1 MPQKKQESPPQTVQE
16 PATSSIQPLSSLGQE
31 TLDEIV
37 LRTQNPIA
45 RMKQANA
52 IIAEVS
58 GGTMRLAGPQ
68 VITAME
74 KLEEELYDPR
84 KITYILHE
92 KTLDDG
98 RRVRGYDPREIAEI
112 ETVDLVVLQRQAE
125 REKQMG
131 HADRILAQREQQTGR
146 GRGE

>member
-1 MPQKKQESPPQTVQE
+1 MPQKKQETTPPAAQE
-16 PATSSIQPLSSLGQE
+16 PATSPIQPLSSLGQE

-37 LRTQNPIA
+37 IRTQNRIA

-58 GGTMRLAGPQ
+58 GGTMRLAGQQ

-84 KITYILHE
+84 KITYILH
-92 KTLDDG
+92 
-98 RRVRGYDPREIAEI
+98 
-112 ETVDLVVLQRQAE
+112 
-125 REKQMG
+125 
-131 HADRILAQREQQTGR
+131 
-146 GRGE
+146 